1 MTDRL
6 PDHLIFLG
14 LSDHLDKAVVLMTS
28 EKSVVIDGNIYACL
42 TQEALKK
49 TADSLMEKY
58 KRKPGAQQIQFGYVL
73 DDMFFFED
81 AKKLVISGLL
91 PGDVELT
98 REELEP
104 LREVA
109 ECFVY
114 MHESALNRMSVDDA
128 YVKMKD
134 KVVFFQGRL
143 PDASSDKIAFSCLD
157 RSDKNGNKYKSAKAY
172 LTYEHA
178 ARKNTGNMPISTCK
192 LSFLRD
198 FIGAV
203 AVEPDEHYWIEFI
216 RK

>member
-1 MTDRL
+1 MEERL
-6 PDHLIFLG
+6 PEYLRSLG
-14 LSDHLDKAVVLMTS
+14 LIDHMDRPIVLISDD
-28 EKSVVIDGNIYACL
+28 KSVVVDGSLYVCL
-42 TQEALKK
+42 TQESLQK

-58 KRKPGAQQIQFGYVL
+58 KRKHGAQKIQLGYAI
-73 DDMFFFED
+73 DDLFFFEG
-81 AKKLVISGLL
+81 AKEIVISGLL
-91 PGDVELT
+91 PKDIVLT